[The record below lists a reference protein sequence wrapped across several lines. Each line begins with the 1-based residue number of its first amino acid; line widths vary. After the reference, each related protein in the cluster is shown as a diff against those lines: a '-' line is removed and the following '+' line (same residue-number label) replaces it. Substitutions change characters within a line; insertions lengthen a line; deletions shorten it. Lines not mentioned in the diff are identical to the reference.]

1 MVRRKRVNPVGRL
14 GVRYG
19 RRVRLRIAAAESG
32 LRVRHI
38 CQNCGYKAVKRVSV
52 GIWKCRK
59 CNLTFAGAAYS
70 PTSEVGE
77 AVKRIIRRNAES
89 EDLNSWYE

>member
-19 RRVRLRIAAAESG
+19 KRVRDRISAAEAD
-32 LRVRHI
+32 LRRKHT
-38 CQNCGYKAVKRVSV
+38 CQNCGFKAVTRVSV
-52 GIWKCRK
+52 GIWTCRK
-59 CNLTFAGAAYS
+59 CDFTFTGAAYS

-77 AVKRIIRRNAES
+77 VAKRSIRQRA
-89 EDLNSWYE
+89 

>member
-19 RRVRLRIAAAESG
+19 RRVRLRIAAAEAG
-32 LRVRHI
+32 LRQKHI
-38 CQNCGYKAVKRVSV
+38 CQNCGFKAVTRVSV
-52 GIWKCRK
+52 GIWNCRK
-59 CNLTFAGAAYS
+59 CDLTFTGAAYS

-77 AVKRIIRRNAES
+77 AVKRIIRRNAERVDLLSLS
-89 EDLNSWYE
+89 E